1 MIRFG
6 FDQLLNKFFSLDML
20 VDIVHQD
27 FRIDW
32 FDFASD
38 VQKVS
43 ENLFGENRVFKSK
56 GF

>member
-27 FRIDW
+27 FRID
-32 FDFASD
+32 
-38 VQKVS
+38 
-43 ENLFGENRVFKSK
+43 
-56 GF
+56 